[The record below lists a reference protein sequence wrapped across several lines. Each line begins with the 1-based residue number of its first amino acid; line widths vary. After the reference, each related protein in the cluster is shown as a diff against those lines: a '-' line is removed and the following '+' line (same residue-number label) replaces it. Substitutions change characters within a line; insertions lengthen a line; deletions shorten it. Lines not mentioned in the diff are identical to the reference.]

1 MDDIEKRGRQR
12 AVLLSIRDY
21 ARRVVPEPEVLRII
35 GRNPNKEARISS
47 VQGRSIRSSKPLAK
61 HGGDESAFMC
71 CGYGCGAT
79 PSQRRVWARGSR
91 CSIRIWFMRSLAAKI
106 WTAARPSWVWTLGWR
121 VVTAP

>member
-35 GRNPNKEARISS
+35 GKDPNKKVRISS

-79 PSQRRVWARGSR
+79 PSQRRV
-91 CSIRIWFMRSLAAKI
+91 
-106 WTAARPSWVWTLGWR
+106 
-121 VVTAP
+121 

>member
-1 MDDIEKRGRQR
+1 MNDSEKRGSPR

-21 ARRVVPEPEVLRII
+21 VPRVVPEPEVLRII

-79 PSQRRVWARGSR
+79 PSQRRV
-91 CSIRIWFMRSLAAKI
+91 
-106 WTAARPSWVWTLGWR
+106 
-121 VVTAP
+121 